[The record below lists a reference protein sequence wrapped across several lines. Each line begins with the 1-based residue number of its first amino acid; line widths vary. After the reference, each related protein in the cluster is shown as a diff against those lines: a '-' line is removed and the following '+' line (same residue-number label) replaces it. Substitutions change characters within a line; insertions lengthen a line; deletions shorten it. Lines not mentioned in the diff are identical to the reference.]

1 MGSGKPSTTRHPS
14 ASRKGGAPH
23 EARGPDV
30 AVDPTLIAEAV
41 GEAGLSEQFVKFVPA
56 RRRDKGANFGSA
68 GIDVRGGLSV
78 SGDGNADG
86 SEKCVR

>member
-30 AVDPTLIAEAV
+30 AVDPSLVTEAV
-41 GEAGLSEQFVKFVPA
+41 GEPGLAKQFVKFVSVG
-56 RRRDKGANFGSA
+56 RRDQGANFGSA
-68 GIDVRGGLSV
+68 CIDVRGGLSL
-78 SGDGNADG
+78 SGDSNADG
-86 SEKCVR
+86 PEKCVR